1 MTAMLAMPRLPP
13 KRMRLGEN
21 EKGEPSTVLAADT
34 NLIVSLD
41 YKWDLENY
49 KSGKLP
55 IRSIRNLQRSRDP
68 TMSVYSGW
76 WFGMMIQPDELIFFR
91 GVETTNQPIINGMQ
105 IWDFITISSTVM
117 AIHEL

>member
-1 MTAMLAMPRLPP
+1 MDEETMTAMLAMPRLPP

-55 IRSIRNLQRSRDP
+55 IRSTNNVGLFWLVVWDDDPTWRTHILQR
-68 TMSVYSGW
+68 GW
-76 WFGMMIQPDELIFFR
+76 NHQPANYKWDENLGLYHHIIF
-91 GVETTNQPIINGMQ
+91 
-105 IWDFITISSTVM
+105 M